1 MNDKITLRDIVIGA
15 SGKDEDGLNASACG
29 LFFEKIDING
39 NSTII
44 NEVDVDKPIINIF
57 QSLKR
62 IQVDIV
68 YSMKNDIDLLM
79 MVDLLNKATIADNSI
94 NDKTG
99 TFPLISLSII
109 PHKFDGKYYILCS
122 DPIVWC
128 LTAQDPRGELDTLRF
143 VFEEDDFNILATS
156 DEALSMIDAEIDA
169 EIEQEE
175 EMERHR
181 SAVYPPGYGKSKAG
195 AGKSGEGR
203 RNTRSDSEGL

>member
-175 EMERHR
+175 ETKDWYE
-181 SAVYPPGYGKSKAG
+181 KKA
-195 AGKSGEGR
+195 AEEKAFKEKAAQDAIDQQKKP
-203 RNTRSDSEGL
+203 TRYEF